1 MWINETHLFE
11 RILCATS
18 LPGGDPDDEALG
30 LRLLGEILARQQSI
44 QAEQYFQESL
54 ALLEKLG
61 ERFEVTWILR
71 SFANLL
77 CDRGEFERAITLHQ
91 QAVSI
96 FEEIGAE
103 RECQITQEKLQK
115 LHT

>member
-1 MWINETHLFE
+1 MKRTYLKEFYVRCRCQAGIQMMK
-11 RILCATS
+11 
-18 LPGGDPDDEALG
+18 ALG
-30 LRLLGEILARQQSI
+30 LRLLGEILARQQPV

-61 ERFEVTWILR
+61 ERFEVAWILR
-71 SFANLL
+71 SLANLL
-77 CDRGEFERAITLHQ
+77 CDRGEVERAITLHQ

-103 RECQITQEKLQK
+103 RECKITQEKL
-115 LHT
+115 

>member
-1 MWINETHLFE
+1 MKRTYLKEFYVRSRCQTGIQMMK
-11 RILCATS
+11 
-18 LPGGDPDDEALG
+18 ALG
-30 LRLLGEILARQQSI
+30 LRLLGEILAHQQSV

-61 ERFEVTWILR
+61 ERFEVAWTLR

-77 CDRGEFERAITLHQ
+77 CDRGEVARAITLYQ
-91 QAVSI
+91 QAVTI

-103 RECQITQEKLQK
+103 RERKITQEKLK
-115 LHT
+115 NLHT